1 MRGLRRMGCRED
13 EEVVVVDIII
23 VLFFLAG
30 RSGTRQAGGFL
41 RFSFCLFYALPRHA
55 WECQRWQNIIVFSCM
70 YGGQ

>member
-23 VLFFLAG
+23 VLLAG

-41 RFSFCLFYALPRHA
+41 FFMPSRATPGNARDGTIL
-55 WECQRWQNIIVFSCM
+55 
-70 YGGQ
+70 